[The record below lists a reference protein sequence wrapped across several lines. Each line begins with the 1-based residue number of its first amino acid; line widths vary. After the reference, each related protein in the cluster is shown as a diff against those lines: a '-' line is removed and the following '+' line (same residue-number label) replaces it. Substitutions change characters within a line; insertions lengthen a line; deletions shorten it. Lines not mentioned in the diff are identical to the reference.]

1 MKVLHTSDWHIG
13 RTLHGRK
20 RYEESEG
27 FLNWLPEDV
36 MKGGR
41 NMEIRKIMVIGAGF
55 MGSGIAQVM
64 AAAGYEAVLRDIT
77 DELVAKGMS
86 AIKKNLTSQVAKG
99 KLSEADKEAITGR
112 ITPTTELSAAKECG
126 LIIEAIIEN
135 RQAKLDLYRQLEE
148 LCPPQV
154 IFASNTSSIPITDLA
169 TATRRP
175 DRFAGMHFFSPA
187 QVMKLVEIIRGL
199 KTSDATI
206 QVIKELTDSIGKVGV
221 LVKDGPGFL
230 VNRVNAALRN
240 EVYNCLAEG
249 VATIEDI
256 DKALKFGLGHP
267 MGPFELGDFVG
278 LEIGLAVAETLWEN
292 FKDPKW
298 RPALSL
304 RKLVASGDLGRKTG
318 KGWYD
323 YTSGEKKVRT
333 DIHL

>member
-1 MKVLHTSDWHIG
+1 
-13 RTLHGRK
+13 
-20 RYEESEG
+20 
-27 FLNWLPEDV
+27 
-36 MKGGR
+36 
-41 NMEIRKIMVIGAGF
+41 MEIRRIMVIGAGF

-64 AAAGYEAVLRDIT
+64 AAAGLEVVLQDIT
-77 DELVAKGMS
+77 DELVSKGMG
-86 AIKKNLTSQVAKG
+86 AIKKNLTGHVAKG
-99 KLSEADKEAITGR
+99 KLSEADKEAIIRR
-112 ITPTTELSAAKECG
+112 ITPTTELAAAKECN

-135 RQAKLDLYRQLEE
+135 KQAKMDLYRQLEE

-154 IFASNTSSIPITDLA
+154 IFASNTSSIPITELA
-169 TATRRP
+169 TATKRP
-175 DRFAGMHFFSPA
+175 DRIVGMHFFSPA
-187 QVMKLVEIIRGL
+187 PVMKLVEIIRGL
-199 KTSDATI
+199 KTSDETI
-206 QVIKELTDSIGKVGV
+206 RVIKELTDTIGKVGV

-323 YTSGEKKVRT
+323 YTGGEKRVRT

>member
-1 MKVLHTSDWHIG
+1 
-13 RTLHGRK
+13 
-20 RYEESEG
+20 
-27 FLNWLPEDV
+27 
-36 MKGGR
+36 
-41 NMEIRKIMVIGAGF
+41 
-55 MGSGIAQVM
+55 MG
-64 AAAGYEAVLRDIT
+64 
-77 DELVAKGMS
+77 
-86 AIKKNLTSQVAKG
+86 AIKKNLTGQVAKG
-99 KLSEADKEAITGR
+99 KLSEADKEAIIGR
-112 ITPTTELSAAKECG
+112 IVPTTELAAAKECD

-135 RQAKLDLYRQLEE
+135 RQAKMDLYRQLEE

-187 QVMKLVEIIRGL
+187 QVMKLVEIIRAL

-206 QVIKELTDSIGKVGV
+206 RVIKELTDSIGKVGV

-323 YTSGEKKVRT
+323 YTSGEKTVRT

>member
-1 MKVLHTSDWHIG
+1 MKDNHSRSV
-13 RTLHGRK
+13 
-20 RYEESEG
+20 EEI
-27 FLNWLPEDV
+27 D
-36 MKGGR
+36 KGGR
-41 NMEIRKIMVIGAGF
+41 SMEIRRIMVIGAGF

-64 AAAGYEAVLRDIT
+64 AAAGYEVVLRDIA
-77 DELVAKGMS
+77 EEFIARGMS
-86 AIKKNLTSQVAKG
+86 AVVKNLAGNVAKG
-99 KLSEADKEAITGR
+99 KLSEADREAIIGR
-112 ITPTTELSAAKECG
+112 INPTTELEPAKECD
-126 LIIEAIIEN
+126 LVIEAIIEN
-135 RQAKLDLYRQLEE
+135 KQAKLDLFRQLEE
-148 LCPPQV
+148 LCPPHV
-154 IFASNTSSIPITDLA
+154 IFASNTSSIPITELA

-175 DRFAGMHFFSPA
+175 DKFAGMHFFSPVP
-187 QVMKLVEIIRGL
+187 VMKLVEIIRGL

-206 QVIKELTDSIGKVGV
+206 QVIRDLTDKIGKIGV
-221 LVKDGPGFL
+221 SVKDGPGFL

-278 LEIGLAVAETLWEN
+278 LDIGLAVAETLWDN

-298 RPALSL
+298 RPSLLL

-323 YTSGEKKVRT
+323 YTSGEKKTRT
-333 DIHL
+333 DISL

>member
-1 MKVLHTSDWHIG
+1 
-13 RTLHGRK
+13 
-20 RYEESEG
+20 
-27 FLNWLPEDV
+27 
-36 MKGGR
+36 
-41 NMEIRKIMVIGAGF
+41 MEIRRIMVIGAGF

-64 AAAGYEAVLRDIT
+64 AAAGYDVVLEDIT
-77 DELVAKGMS
+77 EVLVARGMD
-86 AIKKNLTSQVAKG
+86 AIRKNLTGQVAKG
-99 KLSEADKEAITGR
+99 KLSAAESEAITGR
-112 ITPTTELSAAKECG
+112 IVPTTELAAAKECN

-135 RQAKLDLYRQLEE
+135 KAAKMDLYRQLEE

-154 IFASNTSSIPITDLA
+154 LFASNTSSIPITDLA

-175 DRFAGMHFFSPA
+175 DRFAGMHFFSPVP
-187 QVMKLVEIIRGL
+187 VMKLVEIIRGL
-199 KTSDATI
+199 KTSDETI
-206 QVIKELTDSIGKVGV
+206 GAIKELTDTIGKIGV
-221 LVKDGPGFL
+221 FVKDGPGFL

-249 VATIEDI
+249 VATLEDI

-278 LEIGLAVAETLWEN
+278 LEIGLAVTENLWEN

-323 YTSGEKKVRT
+323 YTSGEKRVRT

>member
-1 MKVLHTSDWHIG
+1 
-13 RTLHGRK
+13 
-20 RYEESEG
+20 
-27 FLNWLPEDV
+27 
-36 MKGGR
+36 
-41 NMEIRKIMVIGAGF
+41 MEIRRIMVIGAGF

-64 AAAGYEAVLRDIT
+64 AAAGYEVVLRDIA
-77 DELVAKGMS
+77 EEFIARGMS
-86 AIKKNLTSQVAKG
+86 AVAKNLVGNVAKG
-99 KLSEADKEAITGR
+99 KLSEAEREAIIGR
-112 ITPTTELSAAKECG
+112 MNPTTELASAKECD

-135 RQAKLDLYRQLEE
+135 KPAKLDLFRQLEE
-148 LCPPQV
+148 LCPPHV
-154 IFASNTSSIPITDLA
+154 IFASNTSSIPITELA

-175 DRFAGMHFFSPA
+175 DKFAGMHFFSPVP
-187 QVMKLVEIIRGL
+187 VMKLVEIIRGL

-206 QVIKELTDSIGKVGV
+206 QVIRDLTEKIGKIGV
-221 LVKDGPGFL
+221 SVKDGPGFL

-256 DKALKFGLGHP
+256 DRALKFGLGHP

-278 LEIGLAVAETLWEN
+278 LDIGLAVAETLWDN

-298 RPALSL
+298 RPSLLL

-323 YTSGEKKVRT
+323 YTSGEKKTRT

>member
-1 MKVLHTSDWHIG
+1 VEI
-13 RTLHGRK
+13 K
-20 RYEESEG
+20 R
-27 FLNWLPEDV
+27 
-36 MKGGR
+36 
-41 NMEIRKIMVIGAGF
+41 IMVIGAGF

-64 AAAGYEAVLRDIT
+64 AAAGYDVTLMD
-77 DELVAKGMS
+77 VADGFVRKGMA
-86 AIKKNLTSQVAKG
+86 AIEKNLAGSVAKG
-99 KLSEADKEAITGR
+99 KLTEEDKAAMLGR
-112 ITPTTELSAAKECG
+112 IIATTELTPARDCD
-126 LIIEAIIEN
+126 LVIEAIIEN
-135 RQAKLDLYRQLEE
+135 KQAKLDLYRQLEE
-148 LCPPQV
+148 ISPPHV
-154 IFASNTSSIPITDLA
+154 LFVSNTSSIPITELA
-169 TATRRP
+169 TATKRP
-175 DRFAGMHFFSPA
+175 DRFAGMHFFSPVP
-187 QVMKLVEIIRGL
+187 VMKLVEIIRGL
-199 KTSDATI
+199 KTADETVQA
-206 QVIKELTDSIGKVGV
+206 IKEITDRIGKVGV

-278 LEIGLAVAETLWEN
+278 LEIGLAVAETLWDN

-323 YTSGEKKVRT
+323 YSSGEKKPRT

>member
-1 MKVLHTSDWHIG
+1 
-13 RTLHGRK
+13 
-20 RYEESEG
+20 
-27 FLNWLPEDV
+27 
-36 MKGGR
+36 
-41 NMEIRKIMVIGAGF
+41 MEIRRIMVIGAGF

-64 AAAGYEAVLRDIT
+64 AASGYEVVLRDIT
-77 DELVAKGMS
+77 DELVAKGMGT
-86 AIKKNLTSQVAKG
+86 IKKNLTGQVAKG

-112 ITPTTELSAAKECG
+112 ITPTTELAAAKECD
-126 LIIEAIIEN
+126 LIVEAIIEN

-148 LCPPQV
+148 LCPPRV

-175 DRFAGMHFFSPA
+175 DKLAGMHFFSPA

-206 QVIKELTDSIGKVGV
+206 QTIKELTDSIGKVGV

>member
-1 MKVLHTSDWHIG
+1 
-13 RTLHGRK
+13 
-20 RYEESEG
+20 
-27 FLNWLPEDV
+27 
-36 MKGGR
+36 
-41 NMEIRKIMVIGAGF
+41 MEIKRIMVIGAGF

-64 AAAGYEAVLRDIT
+64 AAAEYDVVLMD
-77 DELVAKGMS
+77 VADGFVRKGVA
-86 AIKKNLTSQVAKG
+86 AIEKNLVGSVAKG
-99 KLSEADKEAITGR
+99 KLAEADKTAILGR
-112 ITPTTELSAAKECG
+112 IIATTELAPAGDCD
-126 LIIEAIIEN
+126 LVIEAIIEN
-135 RQAKLDLYRQLEE
+135 KQAKMDLYRQLEE
-148 LCPPQV
+148 ICPHHV
-154 IFASNTSSIPITDLA
+154 LFASNTSSIPITELA
-169 TATRRP
+169 TATKRP
-175 DRFAGMHFFSPA
+175 DRFAGMHFFSPVP
-187 QVMKLVEIIRGL
+187 VMKLVEIIRGL
-199 KTSDATI
+199 KTADATI
-206 QVIKELTDSIGKVGV
+206 QAIKEITDRIGKVGV
-221 LVKDGPGFL
+221 FVKDGPGFL

-278 LEIGLAVAETLWEN
+278 LEIGLAVAETLWDN

-323 YTSGEKKVRT
+323 YTSGEKKPRT

>member
-1 MKVLHTSDWHIG
+1 
-13 RTLHGRK
+13 
-20 RYEESEG
+20 
-27 FLNWLPEDV
+27 
-36 MKGGR
+36 
-41 NMEIRKIMVIGAGF
+41 MEIKRIMVIGAGF

-64 AAAGYEAVLRDIT
+64 AVAGYDVVLMD
-77 DELVAKGMS
+77 VADGFVRKGMA
-86 AIKKNLTSQVAKG
+86 AIEKNLAGSVAKG
-99 KLSEADKEAITGR
+99 KLAEEDKAAILGR
-112 ITPTTELSAAKECG
+112 ISATTELIPAKDCD
-126 LIIEAIIEN
+126 LVIEAIIEN
-135 RQAKLDLYRQLEE
+135 KQAKMDLYRQLEE
-148 LCPPQV
+148 ISPPHV
-154 IFASNTSSIPITDLA
+154 LFVSNTSSIPITELA
-169 TATRRP
+169 TATKRP
-175 DRFAGMHFFSPA
+175 DRFAGMHFFSPVP
-187 QVMKLVEIIRGL
+187 VMKLVEIIRGL
-199 KTSDATI
+199 KTDDATI
-206 QVIKELTDSIGKVGV
+206 QAIKEITDRIGKVGV
-221 LVKDGPGFL
+221 FVKDGPGFL

-304 RKLVASGDLGRKTG
+304 RKLVASGDLGCKTG

-323 YTSGEKKVRT
+323 YTSGEKKPRT

>member
-1 MKVLHTSDWHIG
+1 
-13 RTLHGRK
+13 
-20 RYEESEG
+20 
-27 FLNWLPEDV
+27 
-36 MKGGR
+36 
-41 NMEIRKIMVIGAGF
+41 MVVGAGF

-64 AAAGYEAVLRDIT
+64 AAAGYDVVLMDIA
-77 DELVAKGMS
+77 DGFVRKGVA
-86 AIKKNLTSQVAKG
+86 AIEKNLAGSVAKG
-99 KLSEADKEAITGR
+99 KLAEADKTATLGR
-112 ITPTTELSAAKECG
+112 IIATTELTPARDCD
-126 LIIEAIIEN
+126 LVIEAIIEN
-135 RQAKLDLYRQLEE
+135 KQAKMDLYRQLEE
-148 LCPPQV
+148 ICPPHV
-154 IFASNTSSIPITDLA
+154 FFASNTSSIPITELA
-169 TATRRP
+169 TATKRP
-175 DRFAGMHFFSPA
+175 DRFAGMHFFSPVP
-187 QVMKLVEIIRGL
+187 VMKLVEIIRGL
-199 KTSDATI
+199 KTADATV
-206 QVIKELTDSIGKVGV
+206 QVIQELTDRIGKVGV

-278 LEIGLAVAETLWEN
+278 LDIGLAVAETLWDN

-323 YTSGEKKVRT
+323 YTSGEKKPRT

>member
-1 MKVLHTSDWHIG
+1 
-13 RTLHGRK
+13 
-20 RYEESEG
+20 
-27 FLNWLPEDV
+27 
-36 MKGGR
+36 
-41 NMEIRKIMVIGAGF
+41 MEIKRIMVVGAGF

-64 AAAGYEAVLRDIT
+64 AAAGYDVVLMD
-77 DELVAKGMS
+77 VADGFVRKGMA
-86 AIKKNLTSQVAKG
+86 AIEKNLAGGVAKG
-99 KLSEADKEAITGR
+99 KLAEADKAAILGR
-112 ITPTTELSAAKECG
+112 IVATTELTPAKDCD
-126 LIIEAIIEN
+126 LVIEAIVEN
-135 RQAKLDLYRQLEE
+135 RQAKMDLYRQLEE
-148 LCPPQV
+148 ICPPHV
-154 IFASNTSSIPITDLA
+154 LFASNTSSIPITELA

-175 DRFAGMHFFSPA
+175 DRFAGMHFFSPVP
-187 QVMKLVEIIRGL
+187 VMKLVEIIRGL
-199 KTSDATI
+199 KTADATV
-206 QVIKELTDSIGKVGV
+206 QVIKEITDRIGKVGV
-221 LVKDGPGFL
+221 FVKDGPGFL

-278 LEIGLAVAETLWEN
+278 LDIGLAVAETLWEN

-323 YTSGEKKVRT
+323 YTSGEKKPRT

>member
-1 MKVLHTSDWHIG
+1 
-13 RTLHGRK
+13 
-20 RYEESEG
+20 
-27 FLNWLPEDV
+27 
-36 MKGGR
+36 
-41 NMEIRKIMVIGAGF
+41 MEIKRIMVIGAGF

-64 AAAGYEAVLRDIT
+64 AAAGYDVTLMD
-77 DELVAKGMS
+77 VADGFVRKGMA
-86 AIKKNLTSQVAKG
+86 AIEKNLAGSVAKG
-99 KLSEADKEAITGR
+99 KLAEEDKTAILGR
-112 ITPTTELSAAKECG
+112 IIATTELTPARDCD
-126 LIIEAIIEN
+126 LVIEAIIEN
-135 RQAKLDLYRQLEE
+135 KQAKMDLYRQLEE
-148 LCPPQV
+148 ISPPHV
-154 IFASNTSSIPITDLA
+154 LFASNTSSIPITELA
-169 TATRRP
+169 TATKRP
-175 DRFAGMHFFSPA
+175 DRFAGMHFFSPVP
-187 QVMKLVEIIRGL
+187 VMKLVEIIRGL
-199 KTSDATI
+199 KTADATV
-206 QVIKELTDSIGKVGV
+206 QVIRELTDRIGKVGV

-278 LEIGLAVAETLWEN
+278 LEIGLAVAETLWDN

-323 YTSGEKKVRT
+323 YTSGEKKPRT

>member
-1 MKVLHTSDWHIG
+1 
-13 RTLHGRK
+13 
-20 RYEESEG
+20 
-27 FLNWLPEDV
+27 
-36 MKGGR
+36 
-41 NMEIRKIMVIGAGF
+41 MEIRRIMVIGAGF

-64 AAAGYEAVLRDIT
+64 AAAGYEVVLRDIA
-77 DELVAKGMS
+77 EEFIARGMS
-86 AIKKNLTSQVAKG
+86 AIAKNLAGNVAKG
-99 KLSEADKEAITGR
+99 KLSEADREAIIGR
-112 ITPTTELSAAKECG
+112 MNPTVELVPAKECD

-135 RQAKLDLYRQLEE
+135 KQAKLDLFRQLEE
-148 LCPPQV
+148 LCPPHV
-154 IFASNTSSIPITDLA
+154 IFASNTSSIPITELA

-175 DRFAGMHFFSPA
+175 DKFAGMHFFSPVP
-187 QVMKLVEIIRGL
+187 VMKLVEIIRGL

-206 QVIKELTDSIGKVGV
+206 QVIRDLTDKIGKIGV
-221 LVKDGPGFL
+221 FVKDGPGFL

-278 LEIGLAVAETLWEN
+278 LDIGLAVAETLWDN

-298 RPALSL
+298 RPSLLL

-323 YTSGEKKVRT
+323 YTSGEKKTRT
-333 DIHL
+333 DISL

>member
-1 MKVLHTSDWHIG
+1 
-13 RTLHGRK
+13 
-20 RYEESEG
+20 
-27 FLNWLPEDV
+27 
-36 MKGGR
+36 
-41 NMEIRKIMVIGAGF
+41 MEIRRIMVIGAGF

-64 AAAGYEAVLRDIT
+64 AAAGHEVVLGDIAEEFIARGM
-77 DELVAKGMS
+77 DAVAK
-86 AIKKNLTSQVAKG
+86 NLAGHVAKG
-99 KLSEADKEAITGR
+99 KLSEADREAIIGR
-112 ITPTTELSAAKECG
+112 INPTTKLVPAKECD

-135 RQAKLDLYRQLEE
+135 KQAKLDLFKQLEE
-148 LCPPQV
+148 ICPPHV
-154 IFASNTSSIPITDLA
+154 IFASNTSSIPITELA

-175 DRFAGMHFFSPA
+175 DKFAGMHFFSPVP
-187 QVMKLVEIIRGL
+187 VMKLVEIIRGL

-206 QVIKELTDSIGKVGV
+206 QVISDLTNKIGKIGV
-221 LVKDGPGFL
+221 FVKDGPGFL

-278 LEIGLAVAETLWEN
+278 LDIGLAVAETLWDN

-298 RPALSL
+298 RPSL
-304 RKLVASGDLGRKTG
+304 LLKKLVASGDLGRKTG

-323 YTSGEKKVRT
+323 YTSGEKKTRT

>member
-1 MKVLHTSDWHIG
+1 
-13 RTLHGRK
+13 
-20 RYEESEG
+20 
-27 FLNWLPEDV
+27 
-36 MKGGR
+36 
-41 NMEIRKIMVIGAGF
+41 MEIRRIMVIGAGF

-64 AAAGYEAVLRDIT
+64 AAAGYEVVLRDIT
-77 DELVAKGMS
+77 DELVAKGMG
-86 AIKKNLTSQVAKG
+86 AIKKNLTGQVAKG

-112 ITPTTELSAAKECG
+112 ITPTTELAAAKECD

-135 RQAKLDLYRQLEE
+135 RQAKMDLYRQLEE

-175 DRFAGMHFFSPA
+175 DKFAGMHFFSPA

-206 QVIKELTDSIGKVGV
+206 QAIKELTDSIGKVGV

>member
-1 MKVLHTSDWHIG
+1 
-13 RTLHGRK
+13 
-20 RYEESEG
+20 
-27 FLNWLPEDV
+27 
-36 MKGGR
+36 
-41 NMEIRKIMVIGAGF
+41 MEIRRIMVIGAGF

-64 AAAGYEAVLRDIT
+64 AAAGYEVVLQDIT
-77 DELVAKGMS
+77 DELVARGMG
-86 AIKKNLTSQVAKG
+86 AIKKNLTGHVAKG

-112 ITPTTELSAAKECG
+112 ITPTTELTAAKECD

-135 RQAKLDLYRQLEE
+135 KQAKMDLYRQLEK

-175 DRFAGMHFFSPA
+175 DKFAGIHFFSPVP
-187 QVMKLVEIIRGL
+187 VMKLVEIIRGL

-206 QVIKELTDSIGKVGV
+206 QVIKELTDTIGKVGV
-221 LVKDGPGFL
+221 FVKDGPGFL

-278 LEIGLAVAETLWEN
+278 LDIGLAVAETLWEN

-323 YTSGEKKVRT
+323 YTGGEKRVRT

>member
-1 MKVLHTSDWHIG
+1 
-13 RTLHGRK
+13 
-20 RYEESEG
+20 
-27 FLNWLPEDV
+27 
-36 MKGGR
+36 
-41 NMEIRKIMVIGAGF
+41 MEIRRIMVVGAGF

-64 AAAGYEAVLRDIT
+64 AAAGYEVVLQDIT
-77 DELVAKGMS
+77 DELVAKGMD
-86 AIKKNLTSQVAKG
+86 AIKKNLMGQVAKG
-99 KLSEADKEAITGR
+99 KLSEADKEVITGR
-112 ITPTTELSAAKECG
+112 IVPTTELAAAKGCD
-126 LIIEAIIEN
+126 LIIEAIIEQ
-135 RQAKLDLYRQLEE
+135 RQAKMDLYRQLEE

-154 IFASNTSSIPITDLA
+154 LFASNTSSIPITDLA

-175 DRFAGMHFFSPA
+175 DKFAGMHFFSPA
-187 QVMKLVEIIRGL
+187 PVMKLVEIIRGL

-206 QVIKELTDSIGKVGV
+206 KVIKELTDSIGKVGV

-278 LEIGLAVAETLWEN
+278 LEIGLAVAENLWEN

-323 YTSGEKKVRT
+323 YTSGEKRVRT
-333 DIHL
+333 DIQL

>member
-1 MKVLHTSDWHIG
+1 
-13 RTLHGRK
+13 
-20 RYEESEG
+20 
-27 FLNWLPEDV
+27 
-36 MKGGR
+36 
-41 NMEIRKIMVIGAGF
+41 MEIRRIMVIGAGF

-64 AAAGYEAVLRDIT
+64 AAAGYEVVLRDIA
-77 DELVAKGMS
+77 EEFIARGMS
-86 AIKKNLTSQVAKG
+86 AVAKNLAGNVAKG
-99 KLSEADKEAITGR
+99 KLSEADREAISGR
-112 ITPTTELSAAKECG
+112 MNPTVELVPAKECD

-135 RQAKLDLYRQLEE
+135 KQAKLDLFRQLEE
-148 LCPPQV
+148 LCPPHV
-154 IFASNTSSIPITDLA
+154 IFASNTSSIPITELA

-175 DRFAGMHFFSPA
+175 DKFAGMHFFSPVP
-187 QVMKLVEIIRGL
+187 VMKLVEIIRGL

-206 QVIKELTDSIGKVGV
+206 QVIRDLTDKIGKIGV
-221 LVKDGPGFL
+221 FVKDGPGFL

-278 LEIGLAVAETLWEN
+278 LDIGLAVAETLWDN

-298 RPALSL
+298 RPSLLL

-323 YTSGEKKVRT
+323 YTSGEKKTRT
-333 DIHL
+333 DISL